1 MAHSMNKYFKH
12 INVKNNPTEYR
23 GLLIWWTVDYLN
35 TLEISVKY
43 SPVLYII

>member
-23 GLLIWWTVDYLN
+23 DLLIWWTVDYLN